1 MANYTSTGILNT
13 TVSPTTE
20 KGSFSFTIKLISTL
34 LLITTIILTLLGNSL
49 VIRAFIVFRK
59 LQNVT
64 NYFVVSLAVTDIL
77 VALFSMPVW
86 TVYLLTGIQH
96 YGKNFFFV
104 FSQQLIIRSEQRL
117 CTCVPAFSRTILFFM
132 ILARSLYFM
141 LL

>member
-20 KGSFSFTIKLISTL
+20 KGSFSFTIKLVSTL

-96 YGKNFFFV
+96 YGKNFFLYLV
-104 FSQQLIIRSEQRL
+104 SSSLSGASN
-117 CTCVPAFSRTILFFM
+117 VSVHVSRRFHGPF
-132 ILARSLYFM
+132 YF
-141 LL
+141 L